1 MSKLICVPVYR
12 VKCQV
17 LIDKGRAWTPVE
29 ELILWAISRR
39 PLSIAE
45 LVSESNLSHQ
55 IVVSAISRLM
65 RFRFAKVTVVDGVH
79 KFAAS
84 AFGSKAV
91 ISGDELP
98 FYPQRSEMWISFVI
112 ERVTGR
118 VLRARDVRRVRER
131 DLEELRRGPR
141 ARRTTVLAVTGEA
154 LDVGQDAMVARIA
167 QLVTRGREEKLAEIV
182 AGTATMSSEFV
193 GVTVEDGVIR
203 DLPERASRK
212 LREAVLAAAGSK
224 NRGAR
229 FAVPYAG
236 SAPSMALPAP
246 VSCEF
251 APEDIVIGGSAQG
264 ALLKNLLTKSAS
276 RVVIHSTFIDF
287 DDFKA
292 LLPEIQ
298 SACRR
303 DVSIDVLWGA
313 AHGEEAKERYAATAM
328 QIANLVRGD
337 PVLHRRVRVGLQS
350 TGSHAKLLLLDT
362 VDAEWIGV
370 VSSCNWLKSPFRSV
384 ELSTVLRNPRI
395 VARIAAAIQKM
406 AGARGL
412 ADELANEMALLSREL
427 AAQRGRAGTARV
439 EVIIGASHD
448 AMVRLASSDVQ
459 RRLIIGMHKL
469 GSTARPGALLPAEA
483 ASGSSRSVTVLYT
496 QPSGPL
502 KKRHARELEKEA
514 AEHGVRL
521 IRTGDIPLHGKFLL
535 WDGDHVVT
543 SSLNWGSAS
552 NDPDFPL
559 GDIGV
564 HIHAPGIGKS
574 VYQRLVAIFPK
585 LQDGMPLGGAA
596 A

>member
-1 MSKLICVPVYR
+1 MSKLICVPVHR

-17 LIDKGRAWTPVE
+17 RIDKGRAWTPVE

-45 LVSESNLSHQ
+45 LVSDANLSHQ

-65 RFRFAKVTVVDGVH
+65 RFRFVKITAVDGVP

-91 ISGDELP
+91 TSGEELP
-98 FYPQRSEMWISFVI
+98 FYPQRSEMWISFAI

-118 VLRARDVRRVRER
+118 VFRARDVRRVRER
-131 DLEELRRGPR
+131 DLEDLRRGPR

-154 LDVGQDAMVARIA
+154 LDVSQDAMVARIA
-167 QLVTRGREEKLAEIV
+167 QLVTRDREEKLAEIV
-182 AGTATMSSEFV
+182 AGTATMSSEFI
-193 GVTVEDGVIR
+193 GVTVEDGMIR

-212 LREAVLAAAGSK
+212 LREAVLAAARKERS
-224 NRGAR
+224 AR

-236 SAPSMALPAP
+236 SVPSMTLPAA
-246 VSCEF
+246 VSREF
-251 APEDIVIGGSAQG
+251 APEDIVIGGSAQS
-264 ALLKNLLTKSAS
+264 ALLKDLLTKAAS
-276 RVVIHSTFIDF
+276 RVVIHSTFVDY
-287 DDFKA
+287 DDFEA

-313 AHGEEAKERYAATAM
+313 AHGEEAKTRYAATAV

-362 VDAEWIGV
+362 HDGEWIGV

-384 ELSTVLRNPRI
+384 ELSTVLRHPRP
-395 VARIAAAIQKM
+395 VAHIASAIQKM

-412 ADELANEMALLSREL
+412 ADELANEMGLLRREL
-427 AAQRGRAGTARV
+427 MSQRGRAGTAMV
-439 EVIIGASHD
+439 EVITGASHD
-448 AMVRLASSDVQ
+448 AMVRLASSEAQ

-469 GSTARPGALLPAEA
+469 GATARPGALLPAEA
-483 ASGSSRSVTVLYT
+483 ASGSSKSVKVLYT
-496 QPSGPL
+496 MQTGPL

-521 IRTGDIPLHGKFLL
+521 MRMIDIPLHGKFLL
-535 WDGDHVVT
+535 WDGDHVVI

-564 HIHAPGIGKS
+564 HIHAPGIGES

-585 LQDGMPLGGAA
+585 LQDELPLGGVAA
-596 A
+596 